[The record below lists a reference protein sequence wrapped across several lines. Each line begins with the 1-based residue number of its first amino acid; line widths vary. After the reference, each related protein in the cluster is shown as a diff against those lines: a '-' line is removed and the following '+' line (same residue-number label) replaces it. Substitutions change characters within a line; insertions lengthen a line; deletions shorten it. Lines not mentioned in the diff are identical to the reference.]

1 MTLTAILFA
10 GGESRRMG
18 TDKATLLFQG
28 EPLWSRQLQTLRA
41 LNPAKI
47 LISAR
52 SQPSW
57 QPADVETV
65 LDEVSGQGP
74 LGGLTAALAAMKTT
88 HLLALAVDLPQMTST
103 HLESLWKL
111 AGPGCGVVPR
121 SASGLEPLCAVYP
134 AESLSAARSTLSS
147 GEPSMHRFINTLAD
161 CNQVRFHD
169 LANDDLP
176 LYRNLNTPADFPDF
190 MHPPA

>member
-1 MTLTAILFA
+1 
-10 GGESRRMG
+10 
-18 TDKATLLFQG
+18 
-28 EPLWSRQLQTLRA
+28 
-41 LNPAKI
+41 
-47 LISAR
+47 
-52 SQPSW
+52 
-57 QPADVETV
+57 
-65 LDEVSGQGP
+65 
-74 LGGLTAALAAMKTT
+74 MKTT